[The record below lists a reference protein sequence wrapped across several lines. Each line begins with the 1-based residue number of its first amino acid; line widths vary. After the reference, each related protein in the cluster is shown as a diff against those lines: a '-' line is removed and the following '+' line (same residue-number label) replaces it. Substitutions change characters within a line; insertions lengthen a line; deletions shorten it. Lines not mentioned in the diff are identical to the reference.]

1 MTYSF
6 IDYRNSLS
14 ERNRQ
19 DIESKEWETA
29 QEKVNEVVKGLLNQK
44 DMRMAREIEG
54 EMIDL
59 LDSMY
64 SIPDFAE
71 TKKIREDIL
80 RTVRENIELLRN
92 SGFED
97 IAKEIEK
104 EMEIDNERRELEAK
118 MNALKERTDRLSSGD
133 KTFEKCRKAVERVFD
148 SSETPEHL
156 EKGVMKLR
164 DSYAIEDLQEARR
177 QLGY

>member
-64 SIPDFAE
+64 NIPDFAE

-104 EMEIDNERRELEAK
+104 EMED
-118 MNALKERTDRLSSGD
+118 
-133 KTFEKCRKAVERVFD
+133 V
-148 SSETPEHL
+148 
-156 EKGVMKLR
+156 
-164 DSYAIEDLQEARR
+164 
-177 QLGY
+177 

>member
-1 MTYSF
+1 MITEIHF
-6 IDYRNSLS
+6 QREIDRTSNLRNGK
-14 ERNRQ
+14 Q
-19 DIESKEWETA
+19 A

-92 SGFED
+92 SGLED

-104 EMEIDNERRELEAK
+104 EMED
-118 MNALKERTDRLSSGD
+118 
-133 KTFEKCRKAVERVFD
+133 V
-148 SSETPEHL
+148 
-156 EKGVMKLR
+156 
-164 DSYAIEDLQEARR
+164 
-177 QLGY
+177 

>member
-1 MTYSF
+1 MTKQECENMACATVTAEEYK
-6 IDYRNSLS
+6 IIEKVYTWHPAIRNTDGKNQIATIFLAGGMAVI
-14 ERNRQ
+14 Q
-19 DIESKEWETA
+19 DMVETA
-29 QEKVNEVVKGLLNQK
+29 E
-44 DMRMAREIEG
+44 MA
-54 EMIDL
+54 
-59 LDSMY
+59 
-64 SIPDFAE
+64 
-71 TKKIREDIL
+71 
-80 RTVRENIELLRN
+80 
-92 SGFED
+92 
-97 IAKEIEK
+97 
-104 EMEIDNERRELEAK
+104 MEIDNERRELEAK